1 MTAPRSDGRRAPS
14 VRLLGAIMS
23 VALSA
28 AVADAG
34 ASDGRAPFTTRP
46 HPHTSRATRP
56 HGLRSRGA
64 DQALPNTAPPSPT
77 FGAAGPPPIGAAG
90 PPPLGAAGP
99 PPLGAPGSPP
109 TAGVGVRAPI
119 IDGAP
124 LDGAATG
131 DDGRS
136 PSDIL
141 PSD

>member
-64 DQALPNTAPPSPT
+64 DQALPNTAPPPPT
-77 FGAAGPPPIGAAG
+77 FGAAG
-90 PPPLGAAGP
+90 PPPLGAA
-99 PPLGAPGSPP
+99 GSPP

-131 DDGRS
+131 DDGPS

-141 PSD
+141 PGD